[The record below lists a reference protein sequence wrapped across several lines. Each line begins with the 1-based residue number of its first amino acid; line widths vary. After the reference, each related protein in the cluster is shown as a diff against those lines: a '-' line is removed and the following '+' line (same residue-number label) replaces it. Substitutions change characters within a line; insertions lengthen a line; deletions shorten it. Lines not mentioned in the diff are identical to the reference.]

1 MWERMWRRIFPRRA
15 ATVTRARPAP
25 EAAPAPAP
33 PAAAPPA
40 ESALP
45 FLSLEQ
51 ISEDFHRLVLDL
63 PAGVTDDLSPSESAM
78 LKRMDRLAANFDLR
92 SLPRL
97 PTVLPQLLR
106 TLKRDDAAGGELAK
120 LIGRDPAMVGEVMRA
135 TSTVFYRSVQPI
147 SSLRQAVVL
156 LGQDGLRRVITQH
169 VMKPILHT
177 NAGTMGHA
185 AGERLWEHA
194 ERCAH
199 VCAWLGRQTGCETF
213 EAYLAGIVRNA
224 GTGAMVRLL
233 DQLMPNKNPPPLSS
247 SFIRSCVAIA
257 NRLSLQAARQW
268 ALPPRVLQAMAE
280 CQHSISPATSALGRA
295 LSMADSIA
303 SARLLIEHDRIAAD
317 TELGNHWPDIAEPAV
332 IARCQSDLERH
343 FVFET
348 AEA

>member
-1 MWERMWRRIFPRRA
+1 MWRRIFPRRKA
-15 ATVTRARPAP
+15 MITRARPVP
-25 EAAPAPAP
+25 EASPAPVPQPAD
-33 PAAAPPA
+33 PAA
-40 ESALP
+40 EDALP
-45 FLSLEQ
+45 APSLEQ

-63 PAGVTDDLSPSESAM
+63 PAALSNDLSPSESVM
-78 LKRMDRLAANFDLR
+78 LKRMDRLAARFDLR

-97 PTVLPQLLR
+97 PSVLPQLLR

-135 TSTVFYRSVQPI
+135 TSTVYYRSVQPI
-147 SSLRQAVVL
+147 GSLRQAVVL

-177 NAGTMGHA
+177 NAGTTGHA

-199 VCAWLGRQTGCETF
+199 VCAWLGRHMGCETF

-233 DQLMPNKNPPPLSS
+233 DQLTLEQNSPPFSS
-247 SFIRSCVAIA
+247 SFIRSCVALA
-257 NRLSLQAARQW
+257 NQLSLQAARQW
-268 ALPPRVLQAMAE
+268 ALPPRVLQAMSE
-280 CQHSISPATSALGRA
+280 CQHPISPATSALGRA

-303 SARLLIEHDRIAAD
+303 SARMLIEHERIAAD
-317 TELGNHWPDIAEPAV
+317 TELGNHWPGITEPAV
-332 IARCQSDLERH
+332 ITRCQRDLERH
-343 FVFET
+343 FVFDT